1 VPTSEHHLR
10 QEPTVD
16 EHPTP
21 QWTEPPG
28 SAAWSPPTGP
38 SVPLLPP
45 SMVADDHTQDR
56 ASTGRRTLARVGVA
70 VGAAALGFALA
81 LSGIGVLR
89 GGESAPA
96 TTLAP
101 LAPAQPSPAAEEAA
115 GTSSLDVGVVDI
127 DTRLGYDNGRAAG
140 TGMIITSAGK
150 VLTNAHV
157 IRGATTI
164 KITVVTTGRTYDA
177 TVLGSD
183 RSRDVALLQIEGA
196 SGLDTVK
203 LGDSGALSTGDP
215 VTAVGNAGG
224 EGGIPSVSPGTIT
237 ALDQTITV
245 GEPGSGEIGQ
255 LSGLI
260 QTDAVLE
267 PGDSGGPMYDA
278 EGVVIGIS
286 TAADTGRGYQAGR
299 ESYAV
304 AIDTAESIAEQ
315 ISAGQGSSTIQIG
328 IRGFLGVQ
336 LLDSAGA
343 GGAVIDS
350 VLDGTPA
357 ADAGLRSGDVIT
369 AVGGQRVESQD
380 GLSAR
385 LHGHQPGDEVEI
397 TWTDGAGVTRQATVT
412 LAKGPA

>member
-1 VPTSEHHLR
+1 
-10 QEPTVD
+10 
-16 EHPTP
+16 
-21 QWTEPPG
+21 
-28 SAAWSPPTGP
+28 
-38 SVPLLPP
+38 
-45 SMVADDHTQDR
+45 MVAADHTQDR

-101 LAPAQPSPAAEEAA
+101 LAPVQPSAAAEEAA

-196 SGLDTVK
+196 SVLDTVK

-412 LAKGPA
+412 LARGPA